1 MCADERREPAARVI
15 AAEPAAGG
23 STADV
28 VLISMPFGPVLTP
41 SIALG
46 LLKASLAP
54 RGISTKTLYFS
65 LWFAEHIGTRRYRMA
80 AHSTASGTLAG
91 EWIFASALFP
101 DVRPDTEGYLHGVL
115 EAPQSV
121 FASKVPGGRPD
132 AAAELRDLLE
142 VRGKVD
148 RFLDDCLERVID
160 CRPRIVGFTSVFLQH
175 VASLALAK
183 RLKAR
188 APDIFILIGGANCE
202 GVMGAE
208 VIRQFPFV
216 DAVVSGEGDLVFAD
230 LVERILA
237 GDAAIE
243 MPGVYTQGGRLFV
256 SPGDR
261 YAWAPVVRDMD
272 ALPMPDYDEFFEQW
286 ESAHLDE
293 RERTTIQFETSR
305 GCWWGERHHCTFCGL
320 NGATMT
326 YRSKSSQRALDELVA
341 LTDRYP
347 GHPIGV
353 VDNILDHRY
362 FKEFMPALAARRLDL
377 ELFYEVKANLKK
389 AQVRLL
395 RDAGVRVIQPGIE
408 SFSTRV
414 LDIMRKGERG
424 LHNIQLLKWCKELG
438 VTPVWNLLW
447 GFPGEPP
454 EEYHAMADLLPLLT
468 HLAPPISAMPI
479 RLDRFSP
486 NFDQAEALG
495 FTAVEPFP
503 AYRYIYPFQPE
514 AVANL
519 AYYFSYSYRAPQDVE
534 SYTRA
539 VEEQV
544 HAWRVA
550 CGESDLFSIDLGT
563 LLLICDLRPMT
574 GDRLTALT
582 GLQRALYLACDGARS
597 LSALQAV
604 AHESTASNA
613 TTDVDALLQPLLAD
627 GLMVREGHSYLS
639 LAVPVGEYSPSDAA
653 RQRFRALLDRRAPIA
668 RDRTGCEEREVV
680 AFQ

>member
-1 MCADERREPAARVI
+1 
-15 AAEPAAGG
+15 
-23 STADV
+23 
-28 VLISMPFGPVLTP
+28 
-41 SIALG
+41 
-46 LLKASLAP
+46 
-54 RGISTKTLYFS
+54 
-65 LWFAEHIGTRRYRMA
+65 
-80 AHSTASGTLAG
+80 
-91 EWIFASALFP
+91 
-101 DVRPDTEGYLHGVL
+101 
-115 EAPQSV
+115 
-121 FASKVPGGRPD
+121 
-132 AAAELRDLLE
+132 
-142 VRGKVD
+142 
-148 RFLDDCLERVID
+148 
-160 CRPRIVGFTSVFLQH
+160 
-175 VASLALAK
+175 
-183 RLKAR
+183 
-188 APDIFILIGGANCE
+188 
-202 GVMGAE
+202 
-208 VIRQFPFV
+208 
-216 DAVVSGEGDLVFAD
+216 
-230 LVERILA
+230 
-237 GDAAIE
+237 

-256 SPGDR
+256 SPGDQ
-261 YAWAPVVRDMD
+261 YAWAPMVRDMD
-272 ALPMPDYDEFFEQW
+272 ALPVPDYDEFFKQW
-286 ESAHLDE
+286 ELADLDE
-293 RERTTIQFETSR
+293 CERTTIQFETSR

-347 GHPIGV
+347 GHPVSV

-362 FKEFMPALAARRLDL
+362 FKDFMPALAARRLDL

-454 EEYHAMADLLPLLT
+454 EEYRAMADLLPLLT
-468 HLAPPISAMPI
+468 HLAPPTSAMPI

-495 FTAVEPFP
+495 LTAVEPLP

-514 AVANL
+514 VVANL
-519 AYYFSYSYRAPQDVE
+519 AYYFSYNYRAPQDVE

-563 LLLICDLRPMT
+563 LLLIGDLRPMT
-574 GDRLTALT
+574 GSRLTVLT
-582 GLQRALYLACDGARS
+582 GLQRALYLACDAAQS
-597 LSALQAV
+597 LSALQA
-604 AHESTASNA
+604 AANQSSSG
-613 TTDVDALLQPLLAD
+613 TTDVEALLQPLLAD
-627 GLMVREGHSYLS
+627 GLMVREGYSYLS
-639 LAVPVGEYSPSDAA
+639 LAVPVGEYSPSDTA
-653 RQRFRALLDRRAPIA
+653 RQRFLALLDRGAHSA
-668 RDRTGCEEREVV
+668 RDRNASGEEREVV
-680 AFQ
+680 AFP

>member
-1 MCADERREPAARVI
+1 MCSDERREPAALAI
-15 AAEPAAGG
+15 AADRVGCC

-28 VLISMPFGPVLTP
+28 VLISMPFGPLLAP

-54 RGISTKTLYFS
+54 RGISAKTLYFG
-65 LWFAEHIGTRRYRMA
+65 LWFAEQIGTRLYRMA
-80 AHSTASGTLAG
+80 AHSTTTGTLAG

-101 DVRPDTEGYLHGVL
+101 QIRPDTEGYLHGVL
-115 EAPQSV
+115 EAPRPV
-121 FASKVPGGRPD
+121 FASKVPGVQPEV
-132 AAAELRDLLE
+132 ATEFRDLLE
-142 VRGKVD
+142 ARGKVD
-148 RFLDDCLERVID
+148 RFLDDCLERVVD
-160 CRPRIVGFTSVFLQH
+160 LRPRIVGFTSVFLQH

-216 DAVVSGEGDLVFAD
+216 DAVVSGEGDLVFPD

-237 GDAAIE
+237 GNASIE

-256 SPGDR
+256 SPGDQ
-261 YAWAPVVRDMD
+261 YAWAPMVRDMD
-272 ALPMPDYDEFFEQW
+272 ALPVPDYDEFFEQS
-286 ESAHLDE
+286 ELAHLDE

-347 GHPIGV
+347 GHPVAV

-362 FKEFMPALAARRLDL
+362 FKDFMPALAARRLDL

-395 RDAGVRVIQPGIE
+395 RDAGIRVIQPGIE

-454 EEYHAMADLLPLLT
+454 EEYRAMADLLPLLT

-495 FTAVEPFP
+495 FTAVEPLP
-503 AYRYIYPFQPE
+503 AYRYIYPFQPQV
-514 AVANL
+514 VANL

-534 SYTRA
+534 SYTRP

-544 HAWRVA
+544 YAWRVA
-550 CGESDLFSIDLGT
+550 FGESDLFSIDLGS

-574 GDRLTALT
+574 GNHLTALT
-582 GLQRALYLACDGARS
+582 GLQRALYLACDAAQS
-597 LSALQAV
+597 LSALQAA
-604 AHESTASNA
+604 AHQSSSG
-613 TTDVDALLQPLLAD
+613 TTDVEALLQPLLAD
-627 GLMVREGHSYLS
+627 GLMVREGYSYLS
-639 LAVPVGEYSPSDAA
+639 LAVPVGEYSPSDTV
-653 RQRFRALLDRRAPIA
+653 RQRFRALLDRGAHSA
-668 RDRTGCEEREVV
+668 RDRNASGEEREVV
-680 AFQ
+680 AFP